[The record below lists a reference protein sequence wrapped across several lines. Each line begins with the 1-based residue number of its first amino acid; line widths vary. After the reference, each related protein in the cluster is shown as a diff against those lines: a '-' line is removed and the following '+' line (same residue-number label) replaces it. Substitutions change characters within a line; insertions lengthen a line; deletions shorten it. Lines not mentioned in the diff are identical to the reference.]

1 MDNNEYIDFF
11 NKNVCPYVKDFEK
24 IRMNYLSAFVLIYVF
39 AAVIFIYMLVKLD
52 IVHYYK
58 DVNIWFWLVTGGYFL
73 VVFSHPVACM
83 MITRYRSVIKEKF
96 LNHMLNKL
104 YGLKYYNSNPTVWT
118 NIMASFGMN
127 NLVDKHIDIDELADL
142 SVFSGCT
149 YSFDDYIKGKYKDT
163 NIEIQEIS
171 LKKIFGEG
179 SVPFFH
185 GLILSVDF
193 KKDFNGRVIF
203 YSDKEL
209 CLRSASAGL
218 EQIYTEDVEFN
229 KLFNVYSSDQID
241 ARYIFN
247 PVFMEKLKYVSKN
260 YSDYKIN
267 GEFKNQ
273 KLYIIISSA
282 KNWFEIPFFKPA
294 NTPLVFYQ
302 PVNDLKNLLSIV
314 DSVLS

>member
-58 DVNIWFWLVTGGYFL
+58 D
-73 VVFSHPVACM
+73 
-83 MITRYRSVIKEKF
+83 
-96 LNHMLNKL
+96 
-104 YGLKYYNSNPTVWT
+104 
-118 NIMASFGMN
+118 
-127 NLVDKHIDIDELADL
+127 
-142 SVFSGCT
+142 
-149 YSFDDYIKGKYKDT
+149 
-163 NIEIQEIS
+163 
-171 LKKIFGEG
+171 
-179 SVPFFH
+179 
-185 GLILSVDF
+185 
-193 KKDFNGRVIF
+193 
-203 YSDKEL
+203 
-209 CLRSASAGL
+209 
-218 EQIYTEDVEFN
+218 
-229 KLFNVYSSDQID
+229 
-241 ARYIFN
+241 
-247 PVFMEKLKYVSKN
+247 
-260 YSDYKIN
+260 KIN